1 MSSLVGEPRWSGVFL
16 GWKLNP
22 GANWNLHAYYVVAV
36 SEFAGKCLHWN
47 VRALD
52 TKVHVQTVQRI
63 IPIVP
68 EPGEPLFTFLLRE
81 VGLVQR
87 GTCGHRDSIGFGA
100 RYLARRRRSRK
111 EIRDNSGQDPLESL
125 EVDAPRAA
133 EPQAP
138 TAPEAAP
145 DVTEGNLLARLPPIN
160 WMDPLP
166 LLVPALSLDLIV
178 LNLEVLRGEISGCF
192 SIHR

>member
-1 MSSLVGEPRWSGVFL
+1 M
-16 GWKLNP
+16 
-22 GANWNLHAYYVVAV
+22 
-36 SEFAGKCLHWN
+36 
-47 VRALD
+47 
-52 TKVHVQTVQRI
+52 
-63 IPIVP
+63 
-68 EPGEPLFTFLLRE
+68 
-81 VGLVQR
+81 VQR

-178 LNLEVLRGEISGCF
+178 LNLEVLRGANLRMFLHPSINLFLLTIRVAEKVFGLSGRVSRALWGGLGGETC
-192 SIHR
+192 